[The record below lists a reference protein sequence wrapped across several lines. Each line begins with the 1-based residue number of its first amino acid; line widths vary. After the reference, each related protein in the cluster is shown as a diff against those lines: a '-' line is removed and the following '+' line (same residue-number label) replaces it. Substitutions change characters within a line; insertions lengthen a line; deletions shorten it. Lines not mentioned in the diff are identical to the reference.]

1 VTSRGLVGAC
11 AVLLAALAATG
22 CGSGGL
28 TGGGDAAAGKELFTG
43 KGQCG
48 SCHTLADAG
57 TKGVIGPN
65 LDNAFHQARED
76 GLGEATIR
84 AVVRDQISYP
94 VEAPNTGAP
103 GMPADLVTGD
113 DADAVAAYV
122 ASVAGLGGGAAAG
135 DGGGGET
142 TGGGETQGGE
152 TQGGGGTTTGGEAGG
167 ADGEAIFAEAG
178 CGGCHTLEAAG
189 TNGKVGPNLD
199 DAKPD
204 KELVVDRVTNGQ
216 GAMPSFK
223 DQYSPEQIDAVAEY
237 VVSST
242 GG

>member
-28 TGGGDAAAGKELFTG
+28 TSGGDAAAGKELFTG

-94 VEAPNTGAP
+94 IEAPNTGAP

-135 DGGGGET
+135 GGGGET
-142 TGGGETQGGE
+142 TGGGETS
-152 TQGGGGTTTGGEAGG
+152 G

-199 DAKPD
+199 DAKPE
-204 KELVVDRVTNGQ
+204 KELVIDRVTNGQ

-223 DQYSPEQIDAVAEY
+223 DTYSPEQIDAVADY
-237 VVSST
+237 VVAST
-242 GG
+242 SG

>member
-1 VTSRGLVGAC
+1 MTSRGLVGAC

-65 LDNAFHQARED
+65 LDNAFMQARAD
-76 GLGEATIR
+76 GIGEATIR

-94 VEAPNTGAP
+94 IEAPNTGSP
-103 GMPADLVTGD
+103 GMPADLVTGE

-122 ASVAGLGGGAAAG
+122 ASVAGLSTGGGSET
-135 DGGGGET
+135 GGGGTT
-142 TGGGETQGGE
+142 TGGGE
-152 TQGGGGTTTGGEAGG
+152 TQGGGGTTTGGGEASG
-167 ADGEAIFAEAG
+167 ADGEAIFAQAG

-204 KELVVDRVTNGQ
+204 KELVVERVTNGQ

-223 DQYSPEQIDAVAEY
+223 DKYSPEQIDAVADY
-237 VVSST
+237 VVAST